1 MTAFGSAKEYCF
13 LYQVESYDDIHVIRR
28 SEKARTLRLG
38 AALYSFP
45 HRRAL
50 QLRSMLLLCREKNVA
65 FVGLR
70 AGIPR

>member
-1 MTAFGSAKEYCF
+1 MTALGSAKGSCF
-13 LYQVESYDDIHVIRR
+13 LYQVESYYDIHVIRTR
-28 SEKARTLRLG
+28 EKERTLRLG

-65 FVGLR
+65 FVGLK